1 MIMFIESLISIIFAK
16 KYFTDP
22 RDKNVKRSTVVA
34 YNKLNT
40 FITNIALNQ
49 MQNDFRL
56 SKNIGGLDYL
66 SQTLDIVF
74 EGFRTEDI
82 R

>member
-1 MIMFIESLISIIFAK
+1 
-16 KYFTDP
+16 
-22 RDKNVKRSTVVA
+22 
-34 YNKLNT
+34 
-40 FITNIALNQ
+40 